1 MNLSKI
7 DIKSMTKDELRLA
20 LSENNLPKF
29 RADQVFM
36 WLHQKG
42 VSSFD
47 DMTNISK
54 DLRQQLSEKFE
65 IRSCEIETKRVSK
78 EDGTVKY
85 LFRLFDG
92 EYIESVLMKYKY
104 GYSLCVSTQVG
115 CRMGCKFCA
124 STLGGVIRDLSASE
138 ILSQIHVAQNDENI
152 RVSHVVLMGMGEPF
166 DNFENVKRFLFL
178 ANSEDALGLSMRNIS
193 LSTCGIVPKI
203 YELMELNLQLT
214 LSVSLHAPNDDIRS
228 SLMPINKKYNI
239 SELMKACRD
248 YVQKTSRRI
257 SFEYSMISGVNDSD
271 ECAEKLS
278 RLLKG
283 MLCHVNLI
291 PVNNVRENNFVKSN
305 DKQLKKFV
313 SILEKN
319 SINVTVRRTLGKDI
333 EASCGQL
340 RKKHIASEG
349 GDES

>member
-1 MNLSKI
+1 MSKI

-20 LSENNLPKF
+20 LSEINLPKF
-29 RADQVFM
+29 RADQVFS

-47 DMTNISK
+47 EMTNISQ
-54 DLRQQLSEKFE
+54 DLRQALSEKFE
-65 IRSCEIETKRVSK
+65 ICSCEIETKRVSK
-78 EDGTVKY
+78 EDGTIKY
-85 LFRLFDG
+85 LFRLCDD

-138 ILSQIHVAQNDENI
+138 ILSQIHVAQNDENV

-178 ANSEDALGLSMRNIS
+178 VNSEDALGLSMRNIS

-203 YELMELNLQLT
+203 YELMDMNLQLT
-214 LSVSLHAPNDDIRS
+214 LSVSLHAPNDRIRS
-228 SLMPINKKYNI
+228 TLMPINKKYNVSQLI
-239 SELMKACRD
+239 KACRD
-248 YVQKTSRRI
+248 YVGKTSRRI

-271 ECAEKLS
+271 ECAEELS
-278 RLLKG
+278 ALLKG

-291 PVNNVRENNFVKSN
+291 PVNNVRENNFVKSD
-305 DKQLKKFV
+305 DKRLKRFV
-313 SILEKN
+313 SILEKH
-319 SINVTVRRTLGKDI
+319 SVNVTVRRTLGKDI

-340 RKKHIASEG
+340 RKKHVAFEG

>member
-1 MNLSKI
+1 MSKI

-20 LSENNLPKF
+20 LAEIGLPKF
-29 RADQVFM
+29 RADQVFS

-42 VSSFD
+42 VSSFSE
-47 DMTNISK
+47 MTNLSK
-54 DLRQQLSEKFE
+54 DLRGILEEKFV
-65 IRSCEIETKRVSK
+65 IRSCEIEMKRVSK

-85 LFRLFDG
+85 LFKLFDG
-92 EYIESVLMKYKY
+92 EYVESVLMKYKY

-124 STLGGVIRDLSASE
+124 STLGGVIRNLSASE

-166 DNFENVKRFLFL
+166 DNFESVKRFLFL
-178 ANSEDALGLSMRNIS
+178 VNFEDGLNLSMRNIS
-193 LSTCGIVPKI
+193 LSTCGIVPAI
-203 YELMELNLQLT
+203 YELMDMNLQLT
-214 LSVSLHAPNDDIRS
+214 LSVSLHAPNDEIRS
-228 SLMPINKKYNI
+228 SLMPINKKYNV
-239 SELMKACRD
+239 SELIRACRV
-248 YVQKTSRRI
+248 YTKKTSRRI

-271 ECAEKLS
+271 ECAEELS
-278 RLLKG
+278 KLLKG

-291 PVNNVRENNFVKSN
+291 PVNNVRENNFVKSD
-305 DKQLKKFV
+305 DKQLKRFV

-319 SINVTVRRTLGKDI
+319 SVNVTVRRTLGKDI

-340 RKKHIASEG
+340 RKKHITDRGGSEN
-349 GDES
+349 

>member
-1 MNLSKI
+1 MSKI

-20 LSENNLPKF
+20 LNEIGLPKF
-29 RADQVFM
+29 RADQVFS
-36 WLHQKG
+36 WIHQKG

-47 DMTNISK
+47 EMTNISK
-54 DLRQQLSEKFE
+54 QLRTSLEDIYE

-78 EDGTVKY
+78 EDGTIKY
-85 LFRLFDG
+85 LFKLIDG
-92 EYIESVLMKYKY
+92 EYVESVLMKYKY

-124 STLGGVIRDLSASE
+124 STVGGVIRDLTASE
-138 ILSQIHVAQNDENI
+138 ILSQIHMAQNDENI

-178 ANSEDALGLSMRNIS
+178 ANCDDGLNLSMRNIS

-203 YELMELNLQLT
+203 YELMDMNLQLT
-214 LSVSLHAPNDDIRS
+214 LSVSLHAPNDEIRS
-228 SLMPINKKYNI
+228 SLMPINKKYNV
-239 SELMKACRD
+239 SELIKACRI
-248 YVQKTSRRI
+248 YTQKTSRRI

-271 ECAEKLS
+271 ECAEELSKLL
-278 RLLKG
+278 RG

-291 PVNNVRENNFVKSN
+291 PVNNVRENNFVKSD
-305 DKQLKKFV
+305 DKRLKKFV
-313 SILEKN
+313 SVLEKN

-340 RKKHIASEG
+340 RKKHITEG
-349 GDES
+349 GQ

>member
-1 MNLSKI
+1 MSKI

-20 LSENNLPKF
+20 LNEIDLPKF
-29 RADQVFM
+29 RADQVFS

-47 DMTNISK
+47 EMTNISK
-54 DLRQQLSEKFE
+54 QLRTSLEDVYE
-65 IRSCEIETKRVSK
+65 IRSCETETKRVSK
-78 EDGTVKY
+78 EDGTIKY
-85 LFRLFDG
+85 LFKLVDG
-92 EYIESVLMKYKY
+92 EYVESVLMKYKY

-124 STLGGVIRDLSASE
+124 STLGGVIRDLTASE
-138 ILSQIHVAQNDENI
+138 ILSQIHMAQNDENV

-178 ANSEDALGLSMRNIS
+178 ANCEEGLGLSMRNIS

-203 YELMELNLQLT
+203 YELMDMNLQLT
-214 LSVSLHAPNDDIRS
+214 LSVSLHAPNDEIRS
-228 SLMPINKKYNI
+228 SLMPINKKYNV
-239 SELMKACRD
+239 SELIKACRI
-248 YVQKTSRRI
+248 YTQKTSRRI

-271 ECAEKLS
+271 ECAEQLS
-278 RLLKG
+278 KLLKG

-291 PVNNVRENNFVKSN
+291 PVNNVRENSFVKSDDN
-305 DKQLKKFV
+305 RLRRFV
-313 SILEKN
+313 SVLEKN

-340 RKKHIASEG
+340 RKKHITTEG
-349 GDES
+349 GEVH